1 MARDSSAKYE
11 VSILV
16 LYKHYGEKD
25 TEKAI
30 YFHISAD
37 QSVLCDKKTRVRTY
51 MSVWLKEINRY
62 TANLCFRTL

>member
-1 MARDSSAKYE
+1 MNEGRSPDTGPRVAGDDPRPRAS
-11 VSILV
+11 LPR
-16 LYKHYGEKD
+16 YGEKD

-51 MSVWLKEINRY
+51 MSV
-62 TANLCFRTL
+62 